1 MDREDTVFYKKEL
14 DKNRVVFCALID
26 DIIEVIEKDG
36 LPYNSKS
43 SMINI
48 SHSTGIAVSSNNTG
62 NTAQNVSTNVSD
74 FMKYY
79 PNAVVEIEKSSAY
92 SDDEKSEI
100 KDMLAEILECMEQN
114 RQPGK
119 SLGRLITKYS
129 LQATSIG
136 ANFATIFGFIDS
148 YMS

>member
-129 LQATSIG
+129 LQAANIG
-136 ANFATIFGFIDS
+136 ANFATIFGFINS

>member
-48 SHSTGIAVSSNNTG
+48 SHITGIAVSSNNTG

-129 LQATSIG
+129 LQAANIG
-136 ANFATIFGFIDS
+136 ANFATIFGFINS

>member
-48 SHSTGIAVSSNNTG
+48 
-62 NTAQNVSTNVSD
+62 
-74 FMKYY
+74 
-79 PNAVVEIEKSSAY
+79 
-92 SDDEKSEI
+92 
-100 KDMLAEILECMEQN
+100 
-114 RQPGK
+114 
-119 SLGRLITKYS
+119 
-129 LQATSIG
+129 
-136 ANFATIFGFIDS
+136 
-148 YMS
+148 

>member
-43 SMINI
+43 SIINI

-129 LQATSIG
+129 LQAANIG
-136 ANFATIFGFIDS
+136 ANFATIFGFINS

>member
-1 MDREDTVFYKKEL
+1 
-14 DKNRVVFCALID
+14 
-26 DIIEVIEKDG
+26 
-36 LPYNSKS
+36 
-43 SMINI
+43 
-48 SHSTGIAVSSNNTG
+48 
-62 NTAQNVSTNVSD
+62 
-74 FMKYY
+74 MKYY

-129 LQATSIG
+129 LQAANIG
-136 ANFATIFGFIDS
+136 ANFATIFGFINS